1 MPIAALHIKRQNGTR
16 LPQPPSSTHSEVLLH
31 SLAFRHPVALSQ
43 LTRLAQGCCTSQP
56 TPTAGEASSRSRSS
70 TNDHHHPNSRRGSTT
85 AASSSTHHQPLATTS
100 QLPAL
105 KIKPLP
111 PDTPIPRPPTTTHYT
126 PGSRRPS
133 LPPLTRAA
141 LAQAR
146 AAYFET
152 AAYLG
157 GRPEVWA
164 ALAAACE
171 VFRSGDLAGAAA
183 MLDAVGVVVPN
194 GRLWGRGVW
203 DSWGNGYEVPVWCLG
218 DPEGVVEDDEEE
230 EEVEEADAGGK
241 EVGVERRDGDKKV
254 AVRVRVSATGRD
266 VIVRVDEHEH
276 VAALVAKVRD
286 AAKVS

>member
-1 MPIAALHIKRQNGTR
+1 M
-16 LPQPPSSTHSEVLLH
+16 
-31 SLAFRHPVALSQ
+31 
-43 LTRLAQGCCTSQP
+43 
-56 TPTAGEASSRSRSS
+56 
-70 TNDHHHPNSRRGSTT
+70 
-85 AASSSTHHQPLATTS
+85 
-100 QLPAL
+100 
-105 KIKPLP
+105 
-111 PDTPIPRPPTTTHYT
+111 
-126 PGSRRPS
+126 
-133 LPPLTRAA
+133 
-141 LAQAR
+141 
-146 AAYFET
+146 
-152 AAYLG
+152 
-157 GRPEVWA
+157 WA

>member
-1 MPIAALHIKRQNGTR
+1 
-16 LPQPPSSTHSEVLLH
+16 V
-31 SLAFRHPVALSQ
+31 
-43 LTRLAQGCCTSQP
+43 
-56 TPTAGEASSRSRSS
+56 
-70 TNDHHHPNSRRGSTT
+70 
-85 AASSSTHHQPLATTS
+85 
-100 QLPAL
+100 
-105 KIKPLP
+105 
-111 PDTPIPRPPTTTHYT
+111 PRPPTTTHYT

-141 LAQAR
+141 LAAAR

-164 ALAAACE
+164 ALAAACD
-171 VFRSGDLAGAAA
+171 VFREGDVAGAAA

-203 DSWGNGYEVPVWCLG
+203 DAWGNGYEVPVWCLG
-218 DPEGVVEDDEEE
+218 EPEGVVEDEE
-230 EEVEEADAGGK
+230 EEVEEEEE
-241 EVGVERRDGDKKV
+241 EVLGDGDKKV

-266 VIVRVDEHEH
+266 VIVRLDEMEH